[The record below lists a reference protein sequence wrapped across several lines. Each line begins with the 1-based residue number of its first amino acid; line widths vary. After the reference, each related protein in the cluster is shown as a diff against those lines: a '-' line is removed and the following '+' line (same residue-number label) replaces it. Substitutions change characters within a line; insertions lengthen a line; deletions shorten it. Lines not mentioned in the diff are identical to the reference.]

1 MRVIVVN
8 GPNMNLLGVREPD
21 IYGSQTLADLEADIR
36 AKAQELGC
44 EVVIFQTNHEGDL
57 LDFLQREAP
66 GSTGVVLNPA
76 SFTYQSYALYDCLNA
91 LSVPV
96 IEVHISNLYSRDET
110 WRSRSL
116 TAAAARGVIMGL
128 GFRGYLAAMEYLC
141 DRNE

>member
-1 MRVIVVN
+1 VRVIVVN

>member
-44 EVVIFQTNHEGDL
+44 EVVVYQTNHEGDL
-57 LDFLQREAP
+57 LEFLQREAP

-91 LSVPV
+91 LAVPV
-96 IEVHISNLYSRDET
+96 VEVHISNLYSRDET
-110 WRSRSL
+110 WRSRSI
-116 TAAAARGVIMGL
+116 TAPAARGVIMGL
-128 GFRGYLAAMEYLC
+128 GFHGYLAAMEYLC
-141 DRNE
+141 DRNQ

>member
-21 IYGSQTLADLEADIR
+21 VYGSQTLADLEADIR

-57 LDFLQREAP
+57 LEFLQREAP

-76 SFTYQSYALYDCLNA
+76 SFTYQSYALFDCLNA

-128 GFRGYLAAMEYLC
+128 GFFGYLAAMEYLC
-141 DRNE
+141 DRDQ

>member
-1 MRVIVVN
+1 VRVIVVN

-57 LDFLQREAP
+57 LEFLQREAP